1 MMIRLCRDTNI
12 GRINHRENKPP
23 ETIGRCL
30 LEELGRCLDNRLAL
44 SDNELQ
50 AVAYNSDNG
59 TEKLD
64 LEK

>member
-1 MMIRLCRDTNI
+1 MCIWVGT
-12 GRINHRENKPP
+12 NHRENKPP

-30 LEELGRCLDNRLAL
+30 LEELGRRLDDRLTL